1 MTDTTSAAPS
11 EADLEK
17 FCDAFD
23 WDGWTDQKAAQRAFA
38 RAALAKWGK
47 TSPPAVVEPFTV
59 AQRERMFRNRPSD
72 VGKGL
77 SLADW
82 HRILQY
88 VEAAHGIG
96 IKKGEGNGN

>member
-1 MTDTTSAAPS
+1 MPDTISAAPS

-47 TSPPAVVEPFTV
+47 TSPPAVVEPLTQ
-59 AQRERMFRNRPSD
+59 AQVIEAFCALPHQVQFVTAFDQGVRFAER
-72 VGKGL
+72 
-77 SLADW
+77 
-82 HRILQY
+82 H
-88 VEAAHGIG
+88 HGIKNG
-96 IKKGEGNGN
+96 GSNGN